1 MDEEKLNEI
10 VSFHKSEYNEDPQA
24 VAFAPGRCHLIGD
37 HSAFF
42 KDKTLSVAIDI
53 PVFVAISKRNDFSM
67 RFYFVQSGERR
78 KANYTSLKVKKED
91 RWANALKA
99 IAFAFSISG
108 YELGGMN
115 VTISS
120 KVQPSAGF
128 GITTAIKIA
137 SALCIRHL
145 LGKRM
150 PDSEILHII
159 EKANKIFLE
168 IPNTVADNLVALYAK
183 KNTLFITNYAHL
195 DYDYIEYPFSDKLM
209 ILCDASVPRISVWD
223 EATLHES
230 NNALLL
236 GELHEVK
243 KNVYGGWQYE
253 TNTTEINEV
262 LSTVNEHTRRK
273 LLCIMREHEDVLLAR
288 EALLA
293 KDFYA
298 FARAVNHSHESMKEL
313 FNLSCPEIDW
323 LVKRVS
329 ELEPNLEILRNP
341 ETCARITGKGFGRC
355 LYAFIRKEDKKLFDE
370 KLSEYERIFGFHPS
384 AYEVHPSSGGRL
396 LKG

>member
-1 MDEEKLNEI
+1 MEGEKRKQI
-10 VSFHKSEYNEDPQA
+10 VAFHKSEYGEEPQA
-24 VAFAPGRCHLIGD
+24 IAFAPGRFHLIGE

-53 PVFVAISKRNDFSM
+53 PVFVAISKRADFSM
-67 RFYFVQSGERR
+67 KFYFVESEDRR

-115 VTISS
+115 VTVSS
-120 KVQPSAGF
+120 EVQPSAGF

-137 SALCIRHL
+137 SALCIRQL
-145 LGKRM
+145 LGKRI
-150 PDSEILHII
+150 PDSEILKII

-168 IPNTVADNLVALYAK
+168 IPNAIADNLVALYAK
-183 KNTLFITNYAHL
+183 KNTLFITNHAHQTF
-195 DYDYIEYPFSDKLM
+195 DYVDYPFSDKLM
-209 ILCDASVPRISVWD
+209 ILCDASVPRISVWN
-223 EATLHES
+223 EETLHES
-230 NNALLL
+230 QNALLL

-243 KNVYGGWQYE
+243 KTVYGGWQYE
-253 TNTTEINEV
+253 TNTQEINEV
-262 LSTVNEHTRRK
+262 LSTVSEDTRRK

-323 LVKRVS
+323 LVKRVL
-329 ELEPNLEILRNP
+329 ELEPNLEIIRNP

-355 LYAFIRKEDKKLFDE
+355 LYAFIRKADKTSFDE

-384 AYEVHPSSGGRL
+384 SHEVHPAAGAKL
-396 LKG
+396 LKI